1 MTILINDYYLTED
14 QQDHILNFI
23 NNAKNGMKNDKMI
36 ILLGSGKNGKTSLM
50 NEIKRELDSY
60 CDNFKLRNLINN
72 PTRKMIILDND
83 NLFRM
88 RVSEQ
93 EILYYLICDRKE
105 NIIASAN
112 SLKSIPDYILDHSLV
127 INMKHTF

>member
-23 NNAKNGMKNDKMI
+23 NNAKNGIKNDKMI
-36 ILLGSGKNGKTSLM
+36 ILICSGKNGKTSLM

-60 CDNFKLRNLINN
+60 CDNFTLRNLINN

-105 NIIASAN
+105 NIIATTN

-127 INMKHTF
+127 IHMKHTF

>member
-14 QQDHILNFI
+14 QQDHILDFV
-23 NNAKNGMKNDKMI
+23 NNAKNGIKNDKMI
-36 ILLGSGKNGKTSLM
+36 ILLGSGKNGKTSLVE
-50 NEIKRELDSY
+50 EIKRELDSY
-60 CDNFKLRNLINN
+60 CENFKLSNLINN
-72 PTRKMIILDND
+72 PNRKMIILDND

-105 NIIASAN
+105 NIIATAN
-112 SLKSIPDYILDHSLV
+112 SLKSIPCCILEHSLV
-127 INMKHTF
+127 IHMKHAF

>member
-14 QQDHILNFI
+14 QQDHILDFV

-36 ILLGSGKNGKTSLM
+36 ILLGSGKNGKTSLVE
-50 NEIKRELDSY
+50 EIKRELDSY
-60 CDNFKLRNLINN
+60 CENLKLSNLINN

-88 RVSEQ
+88 RVSERELLQ
-93 EILYYLICDRKE
+93 YFIFDGKE
-105 NIIASAN
+105 NIIATAD
-112 SLKSIPDYILDHSLV
+112 SLKSISVDILDHSLV
-127 INMKHTF
+127 IQMEHVF